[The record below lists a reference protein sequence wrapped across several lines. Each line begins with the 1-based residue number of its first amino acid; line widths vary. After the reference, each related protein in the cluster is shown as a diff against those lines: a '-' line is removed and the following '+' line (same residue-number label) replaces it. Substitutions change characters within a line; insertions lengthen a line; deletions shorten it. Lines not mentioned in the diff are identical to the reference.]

1 MNDIFNLSYAIKNRL
16 WKLELNCFK
25 LQANMRYYEGGKG
38 METKIIFIGNYKG
51 GVGKTTSVLNFA
63 EYFSKENNKS
73 NTGKNRVLVL
83 DIDPQSSLSEILVS
97 KGGYGAL
104 SDLPA
109 AETLNYVFDLYIS
122 KIDKYHSIELKFDNA
137 MIKSY
142 KKIYDFVPSS
152 LFYQENMGLDML
164 ALKMKDD
171 IQYLS
176 ILKNWIDTIKD
187 NYDIILID
195 CPPANN
201 LITRSAFLM
210 SDYYVIPTILDG
222 LSTNGVVHYISTI
235 EDTYNEYCEKGA
247 DALITKHF
255 FGEKPQLIGVFYNL
269 LRGQVNYNEAKR
281 DFEDAIENLTP
292 YKRNIILNCE
302 INNYIDIARRTQE
315 GNVSIDKRD
324 FEILAKEI
332 IDRI

>member
-1 MNDIFNLSYAIKNRL
+1 
-16 WKLELNCFK
+16 
-25 LQANMRYYEGGKG
+25 

-63 EYFSKENNKS
+63 EYFSRENNKN

-97 KGGYGAL
+97 NGGYGAL
-104 SDLPA
+104 SDLSA

-137 MIKSY
+137 MIKNY
-142 KKIYDFVPSS
+142 NKIYDFVPSS
-152 LFYQENMGLDML
+152 LFYQKNMGLDML

-176 ILKNWIDTIKD
+176 ILKNWIDTIKG

-201 LITRSAFLM
+201 LITS
-210 SDYYVIPTILDG
+210 
-222 LSTNGVVHYISTI
+222 ISF
-235 EDTYNEYCEKGA
+235 DN
-247 DALITKHF
+247 
-255 FGEKPQLIGVFYNL
+255 
-269 LRGQVNYNEAKR
+269 
-281 DFEDAIENLTP
+281 
-292 YKRNIILNCE
+292 
-302 INNYIDIARRTQE
+302 
-315 GNVSIDKRD
+315 
-324 FEILAKEI
+324 
-332 IDRI
+332 